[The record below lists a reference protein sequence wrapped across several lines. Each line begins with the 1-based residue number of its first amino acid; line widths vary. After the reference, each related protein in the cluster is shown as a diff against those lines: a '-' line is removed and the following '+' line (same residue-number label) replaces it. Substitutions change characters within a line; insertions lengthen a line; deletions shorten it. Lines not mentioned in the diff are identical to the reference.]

1 MLVVAEFMVETPYV
15 ADTELLTI
23 PMLMPP
29 LIDTLQDAVELTVL
43 DWVEVNDTGTELGFP
58 L

>member
-1 MLVVAEFMVETPYV
+1 
-15 ADTELLTI
+15 
-23 PMLMPP
+23 MLMPP